1 MLTVADLAVQE
12 RTEMKVM
19 GYRDSKVESEK
30 IIKIF
35 NECKSESC
43 EDCPLNAI
51 QVAIKEDEYV
61 NVCNLLLFYRQ
72 QLEDKILEVIQSS

>member
-1 MLTVADLAVQE
+1 
-12 RTEMKVM
+12 MKVL
-19 GYRDSKVESEK
+19 GYRDSKIENEK

-43 EDCPLNAI
+43 EDCPLNGI
-51 QVAIKEDEYV
+51 PVVIKENEYA

>member
-1 MLTVADLAVQE
+1 MLTVADLVVQE

-19 GYRDSKVESEK
+19 GYRDSKIENEK

-51 QVAIKEDEYV
+51 PVVIKENEYA